1 MDVHKMLEQVKAGQ
15 MDIAEAE
22 AKLKDLPYEDLGYAK
37 LDHHRKLR
45 SGFGETVFCQGKP
58 DAYLLEI
65 YRRFYERD
73 GEVLG
78 TRATGEQFKLV
89 QSAKFIKTF
98 KYPFHTKTHLKQR
111 AVTKTAP

>member
-15 MDIAEAE
+15 LDIAEAE
-22 AKLKDLPYEDLGYAK
+22 EKLKDLPYEDLGYAK

-58 DAYLLEI
+58 DAYLAEI
-65 YRRFYERD
+65 FRKLWERD

-78 TRATGEQFKLV
+78 TRQHQSSMSWFTGSF
-89 QSAKFIKTF
+89 
-98 KYPFHTKTHLKQR
+98 QR
-111 AVTKTAP
+111 WFMIRFPEF